1 MVLIE
6 VPRGERKGIVSR
18 IFQILLEYII
28 LIFFNS
34 FHELYWVFN

>member
-6 VPRGERKGIVSR
+6 VPRGGRKGIVSR